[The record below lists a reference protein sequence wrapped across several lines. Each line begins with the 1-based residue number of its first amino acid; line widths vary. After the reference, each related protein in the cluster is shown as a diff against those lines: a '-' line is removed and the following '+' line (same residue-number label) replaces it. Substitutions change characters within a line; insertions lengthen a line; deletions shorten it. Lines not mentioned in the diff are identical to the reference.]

1 MQAIGKFKNTNHIK
15 IDVQGETD
23 NRNIPIQKVGITGVA
38 FRSLIKLG
46 QVELP
51 MQGKASCYVYL
62 PSNKKGTHMSRMA
75 IAISN
80 YQDKLLDYKS
90 LFELCNNLKQV
101 LETDKV
107 YLELSGEVVRKK
119 LAPVTG
125 ITGYESFN
133 LEFDCRYEND
143 TFTPFLK
150 LGITGTSLCPASK
163 KNSKYG
169 AHSQRSRINLTIP
182 FKEHTDVACF
192 IDLVENNLSSS
203 VYPVLKIADEKFVT
217 ETAYENPK
225 FVEDIVRSIALALKQ
240 ENYDFQSVEC
250 TNYET
255 IHTHDA
261 YAVIESS

>member
-1 MQAIGKFKNTNHIK
+1 MQTMEGFKTTNHIK
-15 IDVQGETD
+15 IDVQGEAD

-62 PSNKKGTHMSRMA
+62 PSDKKGTHMSRMA

-101 LETDKV
+101 LETDRV
-107 YLELSGEVVRKK
+107 YLKLSGEVVRKK

-125 ITGYESFN
+125 IVGYESFN
-133 LEFDCRYEND
+133 LEFDSRYEND

-163 KNSKYG
+163 ENSEYG
-169 AHSQRSRINLTIP
+169 AHSQRSRIDLTIP

-203 VYPVLKIADEKFVT
+203 VYPVLKIVDEKFVT

-225 FVEDIVRSIALALKQ
+225 FVEDIVRSIAFALKQ

-250 TNYET
+250 TNYES

-261 YAVIESS
+261 YAVIEGR